1 MEQSGK
7 MANQLLADKT
17 LAPASIYFKYYLHL
31 ALTKAGLGNDYLKW
45 LDKWKENIAMGL
57 TTWAETSDIGTTRS
71 DCHAWGAS
79 PNIEFFRII
88 LGIDSDAPGFSKLKI
103 EPHLGDI
110 KSISGEIPHPN
121 GNIKVKYKVETG
133 VLNADINLPA
143 NTTGYFVWKAKKYDL
158 KEGAN
163 LFKISN

>member
-1 MEQSGK
+1 MEGEHSNG
-7 MANQLLADKT
+7 
-17 LAPASIYFKYYLHL
+17 I
-31 ALTKAGLGNDYLKW
+31 DYLGR
-45 LDKWKENIAMGL
+45 NIRHRYNPFRL
-57 TTWAETSDIGTTRS
+57 S
-71 DCHAWGAS
+71 CVGAS

-158 KEGAN
+158 KKEPIYLKSAIN
-163 LFKISN
+163 INRKAFHKNIKIKSITID